1 MTIPHRRPL
10 SFWAKSSLFKNPLA
24 RAILVSSGSIP
35 VHRNPNSAS
44 SANADNAG
52 NESGRQALF
61 RETFRTLDEG
71 SGGAVGVFPEGTSYT
86 EPRIAQVKEGA
97 AWAALEYLRWKE
109 GRGEEGRL
117 LMVPVG
123 IVHTAKTRYRGRVS
137 TRYSSVKSGAKE
149 LNGAP
154 FRCL

>member
-24 RAILVSSGSIP
+24 RAILVISGSIP
-35 VHRNPNSAS
+35 GQRNPNNAS
-44 SANADNAG
+44 TANG
-52 NESGRQALF
+52 GSESGRQALF
-61 RETFRTLDEG
+61 RETFRILDGG
-71 SGGAVGVFPEGTSYT
+71 SGGAIGVFPEGTSYT

-117 LMVPVG
+117 SIIPVG
-123 IVHTAKTRYRGRVS
+123 IVHTAKTRYRSRVS
-137 TRYSSVKSGAKE
+137 TEYYSWAESA
-149 LNGAP
+149 
-154 FRCL
+154 